1 MLMTPKGD
9 YLLTLSGVVVA
20 TAISFLLS
28 MLILK
33 LDKSEEEDF
42 QSSISMM
49 EGFKGKKSKYFDS
62 VKAKAEQG
70 EDSVPTE
77 ETAALT
83 EDKEAV
89 VSDDKEPQE
98 KNENGIRFTG
108 PVHKIIFA
116 CDAGM
121 GSSAMGA
128 SVLRKKVQTA
138 GLDIEVANSAIEQ
151 IPEDA
156 DVIVCHEGLY
166 DRAKSVAPNGNF
178 VVITNF
184 LSAPEYEELIAR
196 LKENQQ

>member
-1 MLMTPKGD
+1 MIIHFFGGIHEMYFPYVLMKPKLIIATIAGWMGGYVTFNLVGAGLIAYPSPGSIISYMLMTPKGD

-83 EDKEAV
+83 EDKEA
-89 VSDDKEPQE
+89 
-98 KNENGIRFTG
+98 GGFG
-108 PVHKIIFA
+108 
-116 CDAGM
+116 
-121 GSSAMGA
+121 
-128 SVLRKKVQTA
+128 
-138 GLDIEVANSAIEQ
+138 
-151 IPEDA
+151 
-156 DVIVCHEGLY
+156 
-166 DRAKSVAPNGNF
+166 
-178 VVITNF
+178 
-184 LSAPEYEELIAR
+184 
-196 LKENQQ
+196 